1 MFTSRKTLLNME
13 DDGDSS
19 VLFNSS
25 NTYVAIGDTL
35 NTELDSFS
43 SFTLAFWVY
52 VIPSSTV
59 QTIFNVRK
67 DSNEYLWFYENAG
80 AITWRFKNASDTDNV
95 AANSA
100 GKIPFYT
107 WTHVAL
113 TADGSGGSS
122 RTCVQYNN
130 GVAQTMSTNTTDI
143 DITIGTAGH
152 AQVGAINGGTS
163 WGGYMSDIA
172 LYGANLSA
180 ANIVTL
186 YNQGEY
192 FDHNND
198 PNKISNLKL
207 WYKMGE
213 GDGYGSNEVID
224 HSDSNFHG
232 TLNNALITEFSPG
245 DE

>member
-1 MFTSRKTLLNME
+1 
-13 DDGDSS
+13 
-19 VLFNSS
+19 
-25 NTYVAIGDTL
+25 
-35 NTELDSFS
+35 
-43 SFTLAFWVY
+43 
-52 VIPSSTV
+52 
-59 QTIFNVRK
+59 
-67 DSNEYLWFYENAG
+67 
-80 AITWRFKNASDTDNV
+80 
-95 AANSA
+95 
-100 GKIPFYT
+100 
-107 WTHVAL
+107 
-113 TADGSGGSS
+113 
-122 RTCVQYNN
+122 
-130 GVAQTMSTNTTDI
+130 
-143 DITIGTAGH
+143 
-152 AQVGAINGGTS
+152 
-163 WGGYMSDIA
+163 MSDVA

-232 TLNNALITEFSPG
+232 TLNNAIITEFSPG